1 MQLFRPV
8 LVIPFCF
15 LFLLIQMPGWAQKA
29 KQPFPWP
36 DGKKMALSLSFDDGR
51 ASQADIGIPF
61 LNQYGV
67 KATFVVVPSS
77 AEKRLEGWKMAV
89 ATGHEIG
96 NHSLT
101 HPCSGNFPWSQERA
115 LEDFTLEEMRKNL
128 TEANAE
134 IERMLGVKPTV
145 YAYPCGATF
154 VGRGK
159 ETKSFVPLI
168 ADMFL
173 AGRLWLSEY
182 TNNPNF
188 CDFAQLM
195 GVEMDR
201 KDFSQILPMIQNA
214 QKEGAWLI
222 LAGHEM
228 GDVDRNQT
236 TRLSMLKDLIEY
248 AQDPK
253 NGIWIAPMGT
263 VAQYVKDHRK
273 LR

>member
-1 MQLFRPV
+1 MASLVLFSAALL
-8 LVIPFCF
+8 LVQTNVF
-15 LFLLIQMPGWAQKA
+15 AQSSK
-29 KQPFPWP
+29 KDFVWP
-36 DGKKMALSLSFDDGR
+36 DNKKMALSLSFDDGR
-51 ASQADIGIPF
+51 TSQPDVGIPF

-115 LEDFTLEEMRKNL
+115 LEDFTLEEMKKNL

-182 TNNPNF
+182 TNDPTY

-214 QKEGAWLI
+214 QKEGAWLV

-273 LR
+273 LK